1 MEYDLKIYA
10 DNIEPV
16 ALNQIYTLL
25 AQPTFLG
32 EKVRIM
38 PDVHAGLGCVVG
50 FTSTMKDKV
59 IPNIIGVDIGCGMLC
74 VELGK
79 VDISFPALDDFI
91 KGHIPSGSEIRREVL
106 GTDLINALYCKKSL
120 RNMDR
125 LEGSLGTLGGG
136 NHFIEVDVDEKGN
149 YYLVIHT
156 GSRNLGLQVANIYQK
171 MAVES
176 CKKVAESERVALI
189 ERLKKENRHQEIPD
203 ELKKLTDK
211 YAYKS
216 KIPADL
222 CYLDGEEMEKYMHD
236 MRICQ
241 EFAVRN
247 RKKIADEI
255 IAFLKI
261 RKFSSFETVHNF
273 IDDKGIIRKGAVP
286 AHLGQ
291 KILIPMNMRDGCLV
305 CIGKGNEDWNCSA
318 PHGAGRICSRSEA
331 KKLLSVEEFQNAM
344 EGIYTTTA
352 TESTLDEAPQ
362 AYKPAQS
369 IMNLIS
375 PTAEI
380 IEVIKPVYNFKAAE

>member
-136 NHFIEVDVDEKGN
+136 NHFIEVDVDDKGN

>member
-91 KGHIPSGSEIRREVL
+91 KGHIPSGSEVRREVL

-136 NHFIEVDVDEKGN
+136 NHFIEVDVDDKGN

-255 IAFLKI
+255 IAFLNI

>member
-106 GTDLINALYCKKSL
+106 GADLINALYCKKSL

-136 NHFIEVDVDEKGN
+136 NHFIEVDVDDKGN

-189 ERLKKENRHQEIPD
+189 ERLKKENRHQDIPD

>member
-91 KGHIPSGSEIRREVL
+91 KGHIPSGSEVRREVL

-136 NHFIEVDVDEKGN
+136 NHFIEVDVDDKGN

-189 ERLKKENRHQEIPD
+189 ERLKKENRHQDIPD

-255 IAFLKI
+255 IAFLNI

>member
-136 NHFIEVDVDEKGN
+136 NHFIEVDVDDKGN

-189 ERLKKENRHQEIPD
+189 ERLKKENRHHEIPD

>member
-91 KGHIPSGSEIRREVL
+91 KGHIPSGSEVRREVL

-136 NHFIEVDVDEKGN
+136 NHFIEVDVDDKGN

-189 ERLKKENRHQEIPD
+189 EKLKKENRHHEIPD

-255 IAFLKI
+255 LAFLNI

-352 TESTLDEAPQ
+352 NESTIDEAPQ

>member
-136 NHFIEVDVDEKGN
+136 NHFIEVDVDDKGN

-171 MAVES
+171 MAVDS

>member
-91 KGHIPSGSEIRREVL
+91 KGHIPSGSEVRREVL

-136 NHFIEVDVDEKGN
+136 NHFIEVDVDDKGN

-189 ERLKKENRHQEIPD
+189 ERLKKENRHHEIPD

-255 IAFLKI
+255 LAFLNI

-352 TESTLDEAPQ
+352 NESTIDEAPQ

>member
-136 NHFIEVDVDEKGN
+136 NHFIEVDVDDKGN

-255 IAFLKI
+255 IAFLNI

>member
-91 KGHIPSGSEIRREVL
+91 KGHIPSGSEVRHEVL

-136 NHFIEVDVDEKGN
+136 NHFIEVDVDDKGN

-222 CYLDGEEMEKYMHD
+222 CYLDGEDMEKYMHD

-255 IAFLKI
+255 IAFLNI

>member
-79 VDISFPALDDFI
+79 VDISFPAFDDFI
-91 KGHIPSGSEIRREVL
+91 KGHIPSGSEVRREVL

-136 NHFIEVDVDEKGN
+136 NHFIEVDVDDKGN

-189 ERLKKENRHQEIPD
+189 EKLKKENRHHEIPD

-255 IAFLKI
+255 IDFLNI

-352 TESTLDEAPQ
+352 NESTIDEAPQ

>member
-79 VDISFPALDDFI
+79 VDISFPTLDDFI
-91 KGHIPSGSEIRREVL
+91 KGHIPSGSEVRREVL

-136 NHFIEVDVDEKGN
+136 NHFIEVDVDDKGN

-189 ERLKKENRHQEIPD
+189 ERLKKENRHHEIPD

>member
-91 KGHIPSGSEIRREVL
+91 KGHIPSGSEVRREVL

-136 NHFIEVDVDEKGN
+136 NHFIEVDVDDKGN

-286 AHLGQ
+286 ARLGQ

>member
-91 KGHIPSGSEIRREVL
+91 KGHIPSGSEVRREVL

-136 NHFIEVDVDEKGN
+136 NHFIEVDVDDKGN

-255 IAFLKI
+255 IAFLNI

-380 IEVIKPVYNFKAAE
+380 IEIIKPVYNFKAAE

>member
-91 KGHIPSGSEIRREVL
+91 KGHIPSGSEVRREVL

-136 NHFIEVDVDEKGN
+136 NHFIEVDVDDKGN

-255 IAFLKI
+255 IAFLNI

-286 AHLGQ
+286 ARLGQ

>member
-136 NHFIEVDVDEKGN
+136 NHFIEVDVDDKGN

-189 ERLKKENRHQEIPD
+189 ERLKKENRHHEIPD

-255 IAFLKI
+255 IAFLNV

>member
-136 NHFIEVDVDEKGN
+136 NHFIEVDVDDKGN

-261 RKFSSFETVHNF
+261 KKFSSFETVHNF

>member
-79 VDISFPALDDFI
+79 VNISFPELDAFI
-91 KGHIPSGSEIRREVL
+91 KSHIPSGSDYRREVL
-106 GTDLINALYCKKSL
+106 GTDLIDALYCKKSL
-120 RNMDR
+120 RNIER

-136 NHFIEVDVDEKGN
+136 NHFIEVDVDDEGN

-156 GSRNLGLQVANIYQK
+156 GSRNLGLQVASIYQK
-171 MAVES
+171 IAVES
-176 CKKVAESERVALI
+176 CKKVADSERAELI
-189 ERLKKENRHQEIPD
+189 ERLKKENRHEDIPD

-222 CYLDGEEMEKYMHD
+222 CYLDGAEMENYMHD

-255 IAFLKI
+255 ISFLKI
-261 RKFSSFETVHNF
+261 RKTVSFETVHNF

-286 AHLGQ
+286 AHMGQ
-291 KILIPMNMRDGCLV
+291 KILIPMNMRDGCLIA
-305 CIGKGNEDWNCSA
+305 IGKGNEDWNCSA

-331 KKLLSVEEFQNAM
+331 KKLLSVREFQDAM
-344 EGIYTTTA
+344 EGIFTTTA
-352 TESTLDEAPQ
+352 TEATLDEAPQ
-362 AYKPAQS
+362 AYKPTDS
-369 IMNLIS
+369 IMRLIA

-380 IEVIKPVYNFKAAE
+380 VQVIKPVYNFKAAE

>member
-91 KGHIPSGSEIRREVL
+91 KGHIPSGSEVRREVL

-136 NHFIEVDVDEKGN
+136 NHFIEVDVDDKGN

>member
-1 MEYDLKIYA
+1 MLILISGSSGAGKNTIIDHLMQRN
-10 DNIEPV
+10 DNIRLLQSCTTRKRRKNEKEN
-16 ALNQIYTLL
+16 AYIYLSKEEFDEKLKNGEIFENEEIHQNFYGILNSSLQ
-25 AQPTFLG
+25 
-32 EKVRIM
+32 
-38 PDVHAGLGCVVG
+38 
-50 FTSTMKDKV
+50 
-59 IPNIIGVDIGCGMLC
+59 
-74 VELGK
+74 
-79 VDISFPALDDFI
+79 
-91 KGHIPSGSEIRREVL
+91 EVL
-106 GTDLINALYCKKSL
+106 KEASKNIHYIKDVGVLGQINLSRELKKKKIPVL
-120 RNMDR
+120 
-125 LEGSLGTLGGG
+125 TI
-136 NHFIEVDVDEKGN
+136 FI
-149 YYLVIHT
+149 
-156 GSRNLGLQVANIYQK
+156 QVPRAQ
-171 MAVES
+171 
-176 CKKVAESERVALI
+176 LI

-286 AHLGQ
+286 ARLGQ

>member
-136 NHFIEVDVDEKGN
+136 NHFIEVDVDDKGN

-176 CKKVAESERVALI
+176 CKKVAENERVALI

-236 MRICQ
+236 MHICQ

>member
-136 NHFIEVDVDEKGN
+136 NHFIEVDVDDKGN

-189 ERLKKENRHQEIPD
+189 ERLKKENRHQDIPD

>member
-91 KGHIPSGSEIRREVL
+91 KGHIPSGSEVRREVL

-136 NHFIEVDVDEKGN
+136 NHFIEVDVDDKGN

-189 ERLKKENRHQEIPD
+189 ERLKKENRHHEIPD

-255 IAFLKI
+255 IDFLNI

-352 TESTLDEAPQ
+352 NESTIDEAPQ

>member
-136 NHFIEVDVDEKGN
+136 NHFIEVDVDDKGN

-222 CYLDGEEMEKYMHD
+222 CYLDGEEMDKYMHD

>member
-106 GTDLINALYCKKSL
+106 GADLINALYCKKSL

-136 NHFIEVDVDEKGN
+136 NHFIEVDVDDKGN

-189 ERLKKENRHQEIPD
+189 ERLKKENRHHEIPD

>member
-136 NHFIEVDVDEKGN
+136 NHFIEVDVDDKGN

-222 CYLDGEEMEKYMHD
+222 CYLDGEEMEMYMHD

-255 IAFLKI
+255 IAFLNI

-286 AHLGQ
+286 AYLGQ

>member
-91 KGHIPSGSEIRREVL
+91 KGHIPSGSEVRREVL

-136 NHFIEVDVDEKGN
+136 NHFIEVDVDDKGN

-189 ERLKKENRHQEIPD
+189 ERLKKENRHHEIPD